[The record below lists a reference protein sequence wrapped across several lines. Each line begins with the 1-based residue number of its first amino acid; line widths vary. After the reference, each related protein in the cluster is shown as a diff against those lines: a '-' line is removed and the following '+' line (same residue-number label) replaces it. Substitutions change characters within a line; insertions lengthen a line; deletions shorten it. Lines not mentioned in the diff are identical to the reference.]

1 MAARGFSRALRLSR
15 VAAPRSVMTAALP
28 RPSLATVTPRVAPVM
43 ATRGVKTIDFAGT
56 KETVYEREDW
66 PREKLH
72 VSVQCQQPRNAIE
85 AMKS

>member
-43 ATRGVKTIDFAGT
+43 ATRGIKTIDFAGT
-56 KETVYEREDW
+56 KEVVYEREDW

-72 VSVQCQQPRNAIE
+72 VSTIAAAAAAARPYPEQ
-85 AMKS
+85 